1 LEVSIF
7 EFIFIHTLVSIES
20 ETDEDKSIFSQN
32 DYYLVTLFA
41 SDYYFFTY
49 VVMSLYVSHVTCES
63 TKKC

>member
-49 VVMSLYVSHVTCES
+49 VVMSLYVSHVTS
-63 TKKC
+63 YFKKIY